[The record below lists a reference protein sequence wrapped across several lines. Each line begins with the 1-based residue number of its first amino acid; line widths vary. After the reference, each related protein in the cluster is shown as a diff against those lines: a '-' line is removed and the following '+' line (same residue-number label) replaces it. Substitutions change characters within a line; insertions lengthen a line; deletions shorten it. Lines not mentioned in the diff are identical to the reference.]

1 MVKNQKS
8 FTLTELL
15 VVVVW
20 ILIVFVSAWGWVWNI
35 IKLVDMDIAHIIKL
49 VDMDSGV
56 TVLFVLRIIGIF
68 LAPLGVVVGF
78 I

>member
-1 MVKNQKS
+1 VKNQKG

-35 IKLVDMDIAHIIKL
+35 IKLVDMD
-49 VDMDSGV
+49 SGV
-56 TVLFVLRIIGIF
+56 TGLFVLRIIGIWIYLMSESELF
-68 LAPLGVVVGF
+68 LRTYTR
-78 I
+78 

>member
-1 MVKNQKS
+1 VVKNQKG

-35 IKLVDMDIAHIIKL
+35 IKLA
-49 VDMDSGV
+49 DMDSGV
-56 TVLFVLRIIGIF
+56 TGLFVLRIIGIF

>member
-1 MVKNQKS
+1 MVKNQKG

-20 ILIVFVSAWGWVWNI
+20 ILIVFVSAWGWAWN
-35 IKLVDMDIAHIIKL
+35 IIKL

-56 TVLFVLRIIGIF
+56 TGLFVLRIIGIF

>member
-35 IKLVDMDIAHIIKL
+35 IKLVDMD
-49 VDMDSGV
+49 SGV
-56 TVLFVLRIIGIF
+56 TGLFVLRIIGIF